1 MSCGCPNPAIHW
13 SSDFN
18 CRTCQNCGVLMVQED
33 GTPLP
38 EEDRLPKPENMHGY
52 CDQFGGEDF
61 PSDPAEL
68 NAEIDRQKGIVK
80 TDQNTF
86 VHLRVHTHCSFLKAT
101 CKPDDII
108 KKAKENG
115 QPAIAK
121 TEFGNMC
128 GAPTFVK
135 KCLDEGIKPIIGTEF
150 DVKYGLDAN
159 TEKVLQLS
167 IIADVS
173 VSSAKNEMLSTLPFL
188 QNDASIFLISFFT
201 NSVSSPAIMKIVS
214 FFFDAILPSIYGNY
228 KKAIIS
234 KIIFCLHI

>member
-159 TEKVLQLS
+159 TENFVYPATF
-167 IIADVS
+167 IALNRDGYKSLIEIYLGHYHIDWRCRCRIAGAGSRFRAGEV
-173 VSSAKNEMLSTLPFL
+173 NE
-188 QNDASIFLISFFT
+188 D
-201 NSVSSPAIMKIVS
+201 
-214 FFFDAILPSIYGNY
+214 
-228 KKAIIS
+228 
-234 KIIFCLHI
+234 